1 MPRLRFRGETSRP
14 FLVIGF
20 LALAVLAIGLA
31 SRFAAHGGG
40 PPAARPVRT
49 ADLVVR
55 DRDDG
60 GVVVLRADGRTVVDV
75 LPPASNGFLRV
86 VLGGMVRE
94 RRREGMG
101 APSIPFRVTRW
112 SDGRLTLD
120 DTATG
125 RLVELDAFGPD
136 NAGAFA
142 RLLELSSQPPAP

>member
-1 MPRLRFRGETSRP
+1 MARFRLGAAYRP
-14 FLVIGF
+14 FLVIAF
-20 LALAVLAIGLA
+20 LAAASLAIGVA

-40 PPAARPVRT
+40 APAASPVRT
-49 ADLVVR
+49 ADLVVQ

-60 GVVVLRADGRTVVDV
+60 SVVVLRADGRTVVDV

-86 VLGGMVRE
+86 VLGGLVQE

-112 SDGRLTLD
+112 SDGRLTID
-120 DTATG
+120 DAATG
-125 RLVELDAFGPD
+125 RLIELDAFGPD

-142 RLLELSSQPPAP
+142 RLLELSSPPPGR